1 MLSLK
6 MARPKKLKKISCE
19 IKCEGFVPIVPLV
32 LDTLHLERDEF
43 EALRLK
49 DVLGM
54 EQKRAAKFMAISQS
68 TFHRVLLKARKK
80 VSDAIVNAKE
90 LKINC

>member
-6 MARPKKLKKISCE
+6 MARPKKLKKTSGE
-19 IKCEGFVPIVPLV
+19 IKCEDFVPIVPV
-32 LDTLHLERDEF
+32 CLDTLYLAREEL

-49 DVLGM
+49 DVMGL
-54 EQKRAAKFMAISQS
+54 EQKKAAKAMEISQP